1 MDLLAAK
8 EGLEP
13 PKTESESVVLPL
25 HYLAIYS
32 VVLSGTVYIIAD
44 NVSFVN
50 SFYAIYLLRKDREAS
65 ESL

>member
-1 MDLLAAK
+1 MDFLAAK

-32 VVLSGTVYIIAD
+32 VVRSERYI
-44 NVSFVN
+44 
-50 SFYAIYLLRKDREAS
+50 L
-65 ESL
+65 